1 MTLSTPLN
9 NLATLGDSQLKTI
22 ASSCAAFF
30 PHPLLLILSLLLFTC
45 VFSSVNSALASEKN
59 PQLADALVISEDLS
73 RKFTLADSSRLTDPK
88 LFRKL
93 LTELSQ
99 QKDHFTDADHH
110 FYDYLQGY
118 HFAYIGEHEKSEQ
131 KLKEILLSNANALLK
146 FRVNHTLINL
156 SAINHKWADGLLYIA
171 ANNTVIDN
179 INNEDVIQSS
189 LLATV
194 IFYNQ
199 LKQYDLALQ
208 YIAQLELHN
217 ASLFNQCFTKQYY
230 LEAKFHLKQLTAKS
244 KSIND
249 GIRLCESAANS
260 IGANSIRR
268 YQARL
273 FLQAQSPDQALNL
286 LLPYVD
292 EVKETLFPM
301 LIAAIDNIIAKAYYQ
316 LNDLDSAKKY
326 ATKAMLLNKHN
337 TGVQRGR
344 DSYEILYQVAEK
356 QQNLALAL
364 SHYKQFSQLDKAF
377 LDEVKTKHLAFQ
389 LAQHDSQLQASR
401 IKLLN
406 EKNKV
411 LTTKQVLVE
420 SKIRN
425 VQLLILALLLFL
437 VLLAIWGTR
446 LWRSHKRVKILS
458 ESDELTGIYNRRHF
472 NYVAT
477 SALRYCKT
485 AQQDL
490 SVVMFDLD
498 LFKNIND
505 NYGHHCGD
513 WALKE
518 TIRVCQAIGKSND
531 VFARLGGEE
540 FCLLLPSG
548 NIDDAYKRAEA
559 CRVAI
564 EDIVT
569 TASGSDFSITASFG
583 VTDIK
588 RSGFRLTNLL
598 KDADIAMYQAKES
611 GRNQVTLFK
620 PKLIKNKVLD
630 SSWSITS

>member
-1 MTLSTPLN
+1 VITLNTSLN
-9 NLATLGDSQLKTI
+9 NLTILEDRPLKATYSLCLV
-22 ASSCAAFF
+22 FF
-30 PHPLLLILSLLLFTC
+30 THFLSLILSLLLFSC
-45 VFSSVNSALASEKN
+45 VFSCVNTTWASEQK
-59 PQLADALVISEDLS
+59 PHLADALIISEDLS
-73 RKFTLADSSRLTDPK
+73 RKFTLADNSRLTDPK

-93 LTELSQ
+93 LTELAQ

-110 FYDYLQGY
+110 FLNYLQGY
-118 HFAYIGEHEKSEQ
+118 HFAYIGEHDKSEQ

-146 FRVNHTLINL
+146 FRTNHTLINL

-171 ANNTVIDN
+171 DNNAVIDS

-208 YIAQLELHN
+208 YIAQIELHN

-230 LEAKFHLKQLTAKS
+230 LEAKFHLKELTATS
-244 KSIND
+244 KAIND
-249 GIRLCESAANS
+249 GIRLCESAVNS

-273 FLQAQSPDQALNL
+273 FLQAQSPELALSL

-316 LNDLDSAKKY
+316 LNDLGNAKKY

-344 DSYEILYQVAEK
+344 DSYEVLYQVAE
-356 QQNLALAL
+356 QQGHFKYALDY
-364 SHYKQFSQLDKAF
+364 YKKFAQLDKAF
-377 LDEVKTKHLAFQ
+377 LDEVKAKHLAFQ

-401 IKLLN
+401 IKLLD

-498 LFKNIND
+498 HFKKVND
-505 NYGHHCGD
+505 NHGHFCGD

-518 TIRVCQAIGKSND
+518 TIKACQAIGKTND

-540 FCLLLPSG
+540 FCLLLPSC
-548 NIDDAYKRAEA
+548 NIDNAYIRAEA
-559 CRVAI
+559 CRLAI
-564 EDIVT
+564 ESIVT
-569 TASGSDFSITASFG
+569 TASGSDFSISASFG
-583 VTDIK
+583 LTDLK
-588 RSGFRLTNLL
+588 RSGFRLKDLL
-598 KDADIAMYQAKES
+598 KDADSAMYVAKKK
-611 GRNQVTLFK
+611 GRNQVILFE
-620 PKLIKNKVLD
+620 PPNQEQ
-630 SSWSITS
+630 S

>member
-9 NLATLGDSQLKTI
+9 NLATLVDSQLKTI
-22 ASSCAAFF
+22 ASLCAVFF
-30 PHPLLLILSLLLFTC
+30 THALLLILSLLLFTC
-45 VFSSVNSALASEKN
+45 IFSSFNTAWASEKK
-59 PQLADALVISEDLS
+59 PHLADALVISEELS
-73 RKFTLADSSRLTDPK
+73 RKFTLADNSRLTDPK
-88 LFRKL
+88 LFRTL
-93 LTELSQ
+93 LTELAQ

-110 FYDYLQGY
+110 FFDYLQGY
-118 HFAYIGEHEKSEQ
+118 HFAYIGEHDKSEL
-131 KLKEILLSNANALLK
+131 KLKEILLSNASTLLK

-171 ANNTVIDN
+171 DNNAAKDKIKD
-179 INNEDVIQSS
+179 EDIIQSS

-217 ASLFNQCFTKQYY
+217 ASIFNQCFTKQYY
-230 LEAKFHLKQLTAKS
+230 LEAKFHLKELTATNKA
-244 KSIND
+244 IND
-249 GIRLCESAANS
+249 GIHLCKSADNL

-273 FLQAQSPDQALNL
+273 FLQEQSPEQALSS
-286 LLPYVD
+286 LLPYID

-301 LIAAIDNIIAKAYYQ
+301 LIAAVDNIIAKAYFQ
-316 LNDLDSAKKY
+316 LNDLDNAKKY

-344 DSYEILYQVAEK
+344 DSYELLYQVAE
-356 QQNLALAL
+356 QQGHLKSALAY
-364 SHYKQFSQLDKAF
+364 YKKFAQLDKAF
-377 LDEVKTKHLAFQ
+377 LNEVKTKHLAFQ
-389 LAQHDSQLQASR
+389 LAQHDSQLQASK

-472 NYVAT
+472 NYVAV
-477 SALRYCKT
+477 SALRFCKT
-485 AQQDL
+485 AKRNL
-490 SVVMFDLD
+490 CVVMFDLD
-498 LFKNIND
+498 HFKQVND
-505 NYGHHCGD
+505 NHGHICGD

-518 TIRVCQAIGKSND
+518 TIKACQAIGKTND

-540 FCLLLPSG
+540 FCLLLPSTDI
-548 NIDDAYKRAEA
+548 NEAYSRAEA
-559 CRVAI
+559 SRIAI
-564 EDIVT
+564 ENIISKT
-569 TASGSDFSITASFG
+569 SGGNFSITASFG
-583 VTDIK
+583 ITDIK
-588 RSGFRLTNLL
+588 RSGFRLKDLL
-598 KDADIAMYQAKES
+598 KDADSAMYVAKRK
-611 GRNQVTLFK
+611 GRNQVVVFE
-620 PKLIKNKVLD
+620 PSNQEE
-630 SSWSITS
+630 SSRLTN

>member
-9 NLATLGDSQLKTI
+9 SLTTLGNSPLKAI

-30 PHPLLLILSLLLFTC
+30 THYPLLILSLLLFSC
-45 VFSSVNSALASEKN
+45 VFSCVNTSWASEQK
-59 PQLADALVISEDLS
+59 PHLADALIISENLS
-73 RKFTLADSSRLTDPK
+73 RKFTQADNSRLTDPK

-93 LTELSQ
+93 LTEIAQ
-99 QKDHFTDADHH
+99 QKDHFTHADHH
-110 FYDYLQGY
+110 FFDYLQGY
-118 HFAYIGEHEKSEQ
+118 HFAYIGEHDKSEQ
-131 KLKEILLSNANALLK
+131 KLKEILLSNANTLLK
-146 FRVNHTLINL
+146 FRANHTLINL

-171 ANNTVIDN
+171 DNNAAKDKIK
-179 INNEDVIQSS
+179 NEDVIQSS

-208 YIAQLELHN
+208 YITQLEQHN
-217 ASLFNQCFTKQYY
+217 VSIFNQCCTKQYF
-230 LEAKFHLKQLTAKS
+230 LEAKFHLKQLTATS

-249 GIRLCESAANS
+249 GIRLCKSAANT

-273 FLQAQSPDQALNL
+273 FLQAQSPEQALSL
-286 LLPYVD
+286 LLPYVG

-316 LNDLDSAKKY
+316 LNDLGNAKKY

-356 QQNLALAL
+356 QKDLALAL

-389 LAQHDSQLQASR
+389 LAEHSNLAQKSE

-406 EKNKV
+406 EQNK
-411 LTTKQVLVE
+411 LLLTKQNLTE
-420 SKIRN
+420 TKIHN
-425 VQLLILALLLFL
+425 VQLGIVLMTLLLSLFSL
-437 VLLAIWGTR
+437 WAAR

-472 NYVAT
+472 NYVAV
-477 SALRYCKT
+477 SALRFCKT
-485 AQQDL
+485 AKQDL
-490 SVVMFDLD
+490 SVIMFDLD
-498 LFKNIND
+498 HFKKIND
-505 NYGHHCGD
+505 NHGHLCGD
-513 WALKE
+513 WALIE
-518 TIRVCQAIGKSND
+518 TIKACQAIGKTND

-540 FCLLLPSG
+540 FCLLLPSTD
-548 NIDDAYKRAEA
+548 IKEAYSRAEA
-559 CRVAI
+559 SRIAI
-564 EDIVT
+564 ASILSKI
-569 TASGSDFSITASFG
+569 SGSNFSLTASFG
-583 VTDIK
+583 ITDIK
-588 RSGFRLTNLL
+588 RSGFRLKDLL
-598 KDADIAMYQAKES
+598 KDADSAMYIAKNK
-611 GRNQVTLFK
+611 GRNQVILFE
-620 PKLIKNKVLD
+620 PPNQAQ
-630 SSWSITS
+630 S